1 MSFFKDP
8 ELFLTYEATQI
19 KLLKIFTKF
28 GDPFKF
34 GAIAPIGEV
43 MFSVHL
49 SSGNNKLSDFDTFF
63 GYLSRNPN
71 KYVNCQGLVIKWAYN
86 DVERKNVTHTWS
98 AEKLNLSLFGLPA
111 APVDPCANEKE
122 LAEKLAADVE
132 ERNQEKQVLEKRI
145 SDLETTNAALMDE
158 AKKVENEKND
168 LVKNLDAEKAERL
181 ILQTTI
187 ASLEAKISTLQEKI
201 ICDLKAENSTLEG
214 EVERMRNEKSGLI
227 KDLEEE
233 KAKVLIQEKTI
244 SDLKEENSTLA
255 GEVERVKNEKE
266 AVMKD
271 LDGEK
276 ANGLA
281 LEKTILELKDE
292 IAALEDKN
300 NELNEDLD
308 KWTHEI
314 SHVHS
319 KLSRKKA

>member
-86 DVERKNVTHTWS
+86 DVEKKNVTHTWS

-122 LAEKLAADVE
+122 LATKLAADVE
-132 ERNQEKQVLEKRI
+132 VLEKRI
-145 SDLETTNAALMDE
+145 SDLETTNAALTDE
-158 AKKVENEKND
+158 VKRVENEKND
-168 LVKNLDAEKAERL
+168 LVKNLDAEKAEKL
-181 ILQTTI
+181 DLQTTI

-214 EVERMRNEKSGLI
+214 EIERMKNEKSGLI

-233 KAKVLIQEKTI
+233 NTKVLIQEKTI
-244 SDLKEENSTLA
+244 SDLKEENSTLE

-281 LEKTILELKDE
+281 LEKTISELKDE

-300 NELNEDLD
+300 KELNEDLD